1 SRLKKLEKMFS
12 PLRIGSLE
20 LKNRIAM
27 APMATNFANPDGT
40 ISEQLSAYFEA
51 RARGGVG
58 LIILEVT
65 TIDRDFPYVPHSVGL
80 WDDSLIPSMRKF
92 TDLMHSY
99 GTKVFPQVSHPGPE
113 SVSFLKGIQPV
124 GPCVVISHSN
134 KVICRELSVEEI
146 ERIVEQYGDAARR
159 AREAGCDGLELH
171 AAHDYMLL
179 GSFLSALRNHRT
191 DEYGGN
197 LDDRLKLPLDVVKK
211 IKAKAGSDFP
221 IIVRLSGDEYT
232 LGGRDIRGT
241 QYVTRVLAE
250 AGVDAFEIS
259 GGVYPQSSW
268 RILAPTGTML
278 GLNVANAAK
287 VKEVVDVPVAAVCR
301 INNPRFAED
310 ILQRNE
316 ADLIVMGRA
325 LLADPEFPNKAAE
338 GRLEDIA
345 PCMGCGLGCV
355 AGRQGGNPMT
365 CVINPSIGRE
375 REMAITPADKAK
387 KVMVV
392 GAGPAGL
399 EAARVAAIRGHQV
412 TLYEKEAVPGGQFNL
427 AYVPPLKQELSLGTK
442 YLRKQVEKAGVEVKL
457 NTEVTPELV
466 EEVKPDVVVVATGGE
481 PLVINLPG
489 IKGKSV
495 ALGHD
500 VLAGKVFIKR
510 GKVLVIGGGMVGL
523 EVADYLADLGDNP
536 IVGRMEVT
544 VVEMLD
550 KVGMDM
556 APEGRT
562 LLMERLRQR
571 EAKILTSTTVKE
583 ILEDGVVA
591 VRDGEE
597 VAIRGMD
604 LVIVAMGAKSVDV
617 LSDKIRDK
625 VAEVYVIGDAKQP
638 RKAVEAIA
646 EGAEVGRQ
654 I

>member
-1 SRLKKLEKMFS
+1 MTSLEKLFS
-12 PLRIGSLE
+12 PIKINSMELR
-20 LKNRIAM
+20 NRIVM

-40 ISEQLSAYFEA
+40 ISDQLSAYFEA

-65 TIDRDFPYVPHSVGL
+65 TVDEDYPYVPNSIGL
-80 WDDSLIPSMRKF
+80 WDDRLIPSMRKF
-92 TDLMHSY
+92 TDTMHSH
-99 GTKVFPQVSHPGPE
+99 GAKVFPQVSHPGPE

-124 GPCVVISHSN
+124 GPCVVICHSN

-159 AREAGCDGLELH
+159 AREAGYDGLELH

-179 GSFLSALRNHRT
+179 GSFLSGLRNHRT

-197 LDDRLKLPLDVVKK
+197 LDDRLKFPLDVVKN

-232 LGGRDIRGT
+232 PGGRDIRGT
-241 QYVTRVLAE
+241 QYVARALAE

-278 GLNVANAAK
+278 ASNVANAAK
-287 VKEVVDVPVAAVCR
+287 VKGVVDVPVAAVCR

-338 GRLEDIA
+338 GRFEDIA

-355 AGRQGGNPMT
+355 AGRQGGKPMT
-365 CVINPSIGRE
+365 CLINPTVGRE
-375 REMAITPADKAK
+375 KEMAIAPAAKPK

-399 EAARVAAIRGHQV
+399 EAARVAALRGHQV

-442 YLRKQVEKAGVEVKL
+442 YLRKQVDKVGVEVKL

-489 IKGKSV
+489 IDGTNV
-495 ALGHD
+495 VLGHD
-500 VLAGKVFIKR
+500 VLAGKVFMKR

-523 EVADYLADLGDNP
+523 EVADYMADPGDNP
-536 IVGRMEVT
+536 LVGRMEVT
-544 VVEMLD
+544 VVEMLEN
-550 KVGMDM
+550 VGMDM

-562 LLMERLRQR
+562 LLMERLRQS

-583 ILEDGVVA
+583 IVEDGVVA
-591 VRDGEE
+591 LRDGEE

-604 LVIVAMGAKSVDV
+604 LVIVAMGARSVDV
-617 LSDKIRDK
+617 LSDKIKDK
-625 VAEVYVIGDAKQP
+625 VAEVYVIGDAKEP
-638 RKAVEAIA
+638 RKALEAIA
-646 EGAEVGRQ
+646 EGAEIGRK